1 MLRLRWRL
9 AESYFG
15 QGAKGEAMSLDRS
28 TLAASA
34 DVTDPPIAGGAG
46 LRGIPWPL
54 VLLGGLAGGVAWGIH
69 ARVWMRFISTDP
81 QFTWSG
87 TLFIVLG
94 FGIAGLAQSAAY
106 LGRRAGLR
114 RSRLTG
120 VRVAAFAGLLP
131 LGAAAGGPVFP
142 TIVIAPLALTHTEW
156 STRTRL
162 LVGGI
167 ALIPVV
173 AIAGILL
180 DDLSVGRAAAGFVWF
195 LGVYAGIV
203 WAARF
208 TMAPQRDGWKTS
220 RRARALA
227 VAALVVAA
235 VLEFVFLVGP
245 KA

>member
-1 MLRLRWRL
+1 LASLILRQPVLGR
-9 AESYFG
+9 
-15 QGAKGEAMSLDRS
+15 KGELVSLERNA
-28 TLAASA
+28 LAARA
-34 DVTDPPIAGGAG
+34 DVPGASIAARPGGRRIPP
-46 LRGIPWPL
+46 PL
-54 VLLGGLAGGVAWGIH
+54 VLLGGLVGGLVWGIH
-69 ARVWMRFISTDP
+69 ARVWMRFISADP

-87 TLFIVLG
+87 TLFIVFG

-114 RSRLTG
+114 RSRLTAL
-120 VRVAAFAGLLP
+120 RVATFGALLP

-162 LVGGI
+162 IVGGI
-167 ALIPVV
+167 AAIPVV

-208 TMAPQRDGWKTS
+208 TMAPQRDGWKAS
-220 RRARALA
+220 RRVRGLA
-227 VAALVVAA
+227 VAALAVAGI
-235 VLEFVFLVGP
+235 LEFAFLVGP

>member
-1 MLRLRWRL
+1 
-9 AESYFG
+9 
-15 QGAKGEAMSLDRS
+15 
-28 TLAASA
+28 
-34 DVTDPPIAGGAG
+34 
-46 LRGIPWPL
+46 
-54 VLLGGLAGGVAWGIH
+54 
-69 ARVWMRFISTDP
+69 MRFISTDP
-81 QFTWSG
+81 EFTWSG
-87 TLFIVLG
+87 TLFIVFG

-114 RSRLTG
+114 RSRQTAL
-120 VRVAAFAGLLP
+120 RVATFTCLLP

-167 ALIPVV
+167 ALIPLV

-180 DDLSVGRAAAGFVWF
+180 DDLWVGRAAAGFVWF
-195 LGVYAGIV
+195 LGVYVGIV

-208 TMAPQRDGWKTS
+208 TMAPQPDGWKAP
-220 RRARALA
+220 RWVRG
-227 VAALVVAA
+227 VGIAALVVAG